1 MIHAQDAKVVDLI
14 IPQSVASNSTV
25 SGYVDTRGFDY
36 LEVDLHLGT
45 VAATSSITKSIA
57 LSESDTTAF
66 VASDVIT
73 TFVGSAATSTSVGF
87 VWPTVGVTSSYQIIR
102 MGVNLIGRKRYIEL
116 YYGSPAVAI
125 TACGTAR
132 LSRAGE
138 MPNTAAEAGVTKLIL
153 G

>member
-87 VWPTVGVTSSYQIIR
+87 VWPTGV
-102 MGVNLIGRKRYIEL
+102 
-116 YYGSPAVAI
+116 
-125 TACGTAR
+125 
-132 LSRAGE
+132 
-138 MPNTAAEAGVTKLIL
+138 
-153 G
+153 

>member
-1 MIHAQDAKVVDLI
+1 MIHAQDAKVAVLVAPASI
-14 IPQSVASNSTV
+14 ASNTTT

-36 LEVDLHLGT
+36 LEVDLVLGT

-66 VASDVIT
+66 VATDVIT

-87 VWPTVGVTSSYQIIR
+87 VWPTVGVTSGSQIIR
-102 MGVNLIGRKRYIEL
+102 MGVDIRARKRYIEL
-116 YYGSPAVAI
+116 YWGAPAVAQ
-125 TACGTAR
+125 TACALAR